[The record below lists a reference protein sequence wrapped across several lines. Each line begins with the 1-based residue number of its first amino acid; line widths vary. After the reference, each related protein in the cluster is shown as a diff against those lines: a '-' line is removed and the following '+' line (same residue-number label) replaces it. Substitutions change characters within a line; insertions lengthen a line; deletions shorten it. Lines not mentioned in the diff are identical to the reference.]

1 MNYEGNYNLN
11 KVTGL
16 WKHTDSNGNTYF
28 KGNISMGCS
37 VLIIPQG
44 GKKEENRYIPDYILC
59 FGPNEEEQR
68 ISDEQWDQDEKRSYE
83 KRWFREDMIEQYNLE
98 NVDIDEK
105 VGF

>member
-37 VLIIPQG
+37 VVIVPRRDKQ
-44 GKKEENRYIPDYILC
+44 KDNSYIPDYVLC
-59 FGPNEEEQR
+59 FGPNAEEQC
-68 ISDEQWDQDEKRSYE
+68 ISEERWDCEEQDSQ
-83 KRWFREDMIEQYNLE
+83 EDGDINE
-98 NVDIDEK
+98 NI
-105 VGF
+105 GF